1 MLFAAYV
8 ATSASDLHFLDLDW
22 RLLTCDA
29 HRGDLCSHFSLYLL
43 ILVFDLVD
51 HLIALNWAHQ
61 SLDMLRISLHLFFVW
76 QLSDVISKLILLR
89 RFFFEHRCQILQR
102 S

>member
-8 ATSASDLHFLDLDW
+8 ATSASDLHFLDLNR
-22 RLLTCDA
+22 RLFSCDA

-43 ILVFDLVD
+43 VLVSDLTD

-61 SLDMLRISLHLFFVW
+61 SLDMLRIGLHLFFVR
-76 QLSDVISKLILLR
+76 QLSDVTCKLILL
-89 RFFFEHRCQILQR
+89 
-102 S
+102 